1 MGARLFRVKPIVT
14 AGLLTVLFS
23 LPAAAQQAVTPSPM
37 TPSLDDLFAQLQQS
51 EVDSSAVAGQ
61 ILDLWSRSGSASID
75 LLAERGEAALEAGD
89 LEAALGFFSAL
100 VDHAPD
106 FAAGYVARAKA
117 YRFAGLTGPA
127 LADLQSALAL
137 EPRQI
142 EAMVLLASMLE
153 ELGSKDEALA
163 AWQLL
168 AQLTP
173 HDETVKEAVL
183 RLNSGPSGTIL

>member
-1 MGARLFRVKPIVT
+1 
-14 AGLLTVLFS
+14 
-23 LPAAAQQAVTPSPM
+23 M